1 MELSVEVLIHE
12 VLSIPA
18 HIPDDI
24 REAMHAGVEALEEP
38 PNSYCLDGDLH

>member
-12 VLSIPA
+12 VLSSPAPIPK
-18 HIPDDI
+18 DI
-24 REAMHAGVEALEEP
+24 REVMHACVEAGEEP